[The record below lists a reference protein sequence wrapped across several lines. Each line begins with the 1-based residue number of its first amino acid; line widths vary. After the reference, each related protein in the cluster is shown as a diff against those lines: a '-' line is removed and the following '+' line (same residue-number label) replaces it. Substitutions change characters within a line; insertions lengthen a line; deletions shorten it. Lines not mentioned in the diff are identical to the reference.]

1 MLYSYETVVSGFAA
15 RLIEKELKAMESKSG
30 FLHAHPDRLV
40 SLQTT
45 HTPNFLGLDSNSGP
59 WKASQFGRGV
69 IICVLDTGITPG
81 HPSFGDQGMPA
92 PPTKWKGRCD
102 FSSSNCNNKLIGAR
116 TFVSGSKSMK
126 GDAAAAAAAA
136 ADISPADDDGHGT
149 HTSSTAAG
157 CLVTGAN
164 VCDGDDCADSDIL
177 AAMDAAVLDGV
188 DVLSLSLGSPSAP
201 FYADAIAIGAFAAV
215 EKGVFVSCAA
225 GNSGPNA
232 STLSN
237 EALWILTVG
246 AGEMDRTVRS
256 TVVMGDGGDS
266 VFGESLYRPRNYVPV
281 QWPLVY
287 PGANGDP
294 NAVLCGNLT
303 GIDVR
308 GKAVLCERGGGI
320 ARIAK
325 GEAVREAGGAAMIL
339 MNQKIDGYST
349 LADAHVLPASHI
361 SFADGSLVKAYINS
375 STAPTAAINFEGTLL
390 GIPPAPVITS
400 FSSRGPSLAS
410 PGILKPDIICP
421 GVNVLAAW
429 PFQSALRTPRGIAAL
444 LKSSHPDW
452 SPAAVKSAMMT
463 SATIVDTKGG
473 LIKDETGG
481 TADFFA
487 VGSGQVDP
495 SKADAPGLVYD
506 MGTGDYVAYL
516 CNALG
521 YTEAQVRAIAG
532 RPVGCSGYAK
542 VTELDLNYPSFTVD
556 MRQGGLVE
564 TKRTVT
570 NVGEAKS
577 SCGLVV
583 VAPFG
588 VKVTV
593 EPRKL
598 EFSSVGETKSFGV
611 RFASANA
618 TILRGVRFS
627 GGGGVLAVG
636 VREGCDG

>member
-1 MLYSYETVVSGFAA
+1 
-15 RLIEKELKAMESKSG
+15 
-30 FLHAHPDRLV
+30 
-40 SLQTT
+40 
-45 HTPNFLGLDSNSGP
+45 
-59 WKASQFGRGV
+59 
-69 IICVLDTGITPG
+69 
-81 HPSFGDQGMPA
+81 
-92 PPTKWKGRCD
+92 
-102 FSSSNCNNKLIGAR
+102 
-116 TFVSGSKSMK
+116 MK
-126 GDAAAAAAAA
+126 GDAAVAA
-136 ADISPADDDGHGT
+136 ISPADDDGHGT

-157 CLVTGAN
+157 SLVSGAN
-164 VCDGDDCADSDIL
+164 VLGNANGSAVGMAPLAHIAMYKVCDGDDCADSDIL
-177 AAMDAAVLDGV
+177 AAMDEAVLDGV

-201 FYADAIAIGAFAAV
+201 FYADAIAIGSFAAV

-237 EALWILTVG
+237 EAPWILTVG

-325 GEAVREAGGAAMIL
+325 GETVREAGGAAMIL

-361 SFADGSLVKAYINS
+361 SFADGLSVKAYINS
-375 STAPTAAINFEGTLL
+375 SAAPTAAINFVGTLL
-390 GIPPAPVITS
+390 GTPPAPVITT

-410 PGILKPDIICP
+410 PGILKPDIIGP

-429 PFQSALRTPRGIAAL
+429 PFPVGPPNAPVPAGPTFNIISGTSMSTPHLSGIAAL
-444 LKSSHPDW
+444 LKSAHPDW

-463 SATIVDTKGG
+463 SATIVNTKGG

-516 CNALG
+516 CSALG

-532 RPVGCSGYAK
+532 RPVDCSGYTK
-542 VTELDLNYPSFTVD
+542 VTELDLNYPSFTVNT
-556 MRQGGLVE
+556 RQGGVVE
-564 TKRTVT
+564 TMRTVT

-577 SCGLVV
+577 SYGLVV
-583 VAPFG
+583 AAPFG

-598 EFSSVGETKSFGV
+598 EFSSVGETKSFKV
-611 RFASANA
+611 RFAIANA
-618 TILRGVRFS
+618 SNWRFS
-627 GGGGVLAVG
+627 GGFLQWASEKGVTVRSPIAVALYP
-636 VREGCDG
+636 